1 MALGVEILIFVHVN
15 LRLWWGKN
23 MFLYT
28 SAIAWNKLPVSI
40 KGEKE
45 LLSFKRLVKRWLFG
59 DGC

>member
-1 MALGVEILIFVHVN
+1 MVSQQHSYGTRGRDFNICPCKFKTLV
-15 LRLWWGKN
+15 GKN

-45 LLSFKRLVKRWLFG
+45 LLSFKDW
-59 DGC
+59 